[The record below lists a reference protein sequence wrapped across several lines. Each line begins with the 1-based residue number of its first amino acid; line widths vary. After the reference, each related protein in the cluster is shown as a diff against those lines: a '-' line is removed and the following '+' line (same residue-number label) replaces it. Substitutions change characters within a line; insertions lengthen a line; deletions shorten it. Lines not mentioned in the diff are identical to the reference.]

1 MNTLIQQL
9 REPIKSPLVEQL
21 QNVYF
26 HFEHAQVQTGL
37 YYQWLQCPFQIL
49 SRVNRSKWPSAYS
62 TINLVSILNYFYFL
76 FGNRVTPLVRLIMTL
91 FFMLLFSLDYHFI
104 IISEILSTFVPNQG
118 LRRDSIFQFN
128 YIQAKIV
135 EKITIILGDNI
146 GFQKINN

>member
-37 YYQWLQCPFQIL
+37 YYQWLQGPFQIL

-62 TINLVSILNYFYFL
+62 PINLVSILNDFYFL
-76 FGNRVTPLVRLIMTL
+76 FGNRVTPLVRLVMTL

-104 IISEILSTFVPNQG
+104 IILTTFVPNKG
-118 LRRDSIFQFN
+118 LRRDSIFDL
-128 YIQAKIV
+128 
-135 EKITIILGDNI
+135 IT
-146 GFQKINN
+146 FRQKKVK